1 MEEGPPV
8 EFVVGPLYLIFPFTF
23 VLRKFSSY
31 FRQSLRGRAWGYSPV
46 PNAVVVAICFRPTG
60 AKVLLALLLLN
71 PAPRKNNPQTKR
83 EPHKPVDV

>member
-1 MEEGPPV
+1 MLMEVGPPV
-8 EFVVGPLYLIFPFTF
+8 EFVVGPLYLIFPFSF

-31 FRQSLRGRAWGYSPV
+31 FRQSLRGKSLGPV

-71 PAPRKNNPQTKR
+71 PAPRKNNPQTER
-83 EPHKPVDV
+83 EPHKPTDV